1 MPLPKCTKT
10 LAELKKMKKYKTIK
24 GRSSMDKAQLCRAM
38 GYSVPTKDTKK
49 KSPKGPKPKSPAKK
63 SPAKKKPAKKKPAKK
78 SPAKKKPAKKPKA
91 SPAQTILGRNFLKA
105 RIEIKT
111 LPDGSRY
118 LKVNHKPVPRA
129 QFSRKLF
136 RANNVPDTL
145 NDSLFTPLSDSH
157 YMGFGKTEHTPKIMT
172 GNMLIKS
179 LGLTKKG
186 RAEIQIGEFPGV
198 GGYLYRATYYSTD

>member
-49 KSPKGPKPKSPAKK
+49 KSPKGPKPKS
-63 SPAKKKPAKKKPAKK
+63 PAKK